1 VKSFLHSFL
10 GALTA
15 IVLLVLI
22 GGGYAACV
30 SGKQPKIEADSYL
43 VIELY
48 AGLPEY
54 DPPGGVMSQLGGG
67 DTETLQRILSNLQ
80 KAGVDER
87 VKGVVLK
94 LSASASI
101 GGASRDEI
109 RDAIKRLS
117 ESGKKVYAWV
127 DSFDQ
132 ADYYLLAAC
141 DEIYFPVTGYAS
153 FVGFS
158 AGSMHVKRALD
169 KIGIKPDIHKI
180 KDYKSAAELVAREHS
195 SEAAR
200 ENKEWILEDFWS
212 RFTEMLAADRGL
224 TEDQINAI
232 MEHALFTADEALEAG
247 LIDGIKYWDEVE
259 QMLKAEDEDELLTVS
274 QSSYAEIDPGKLGLE
289 GKKTIAVIHAQGTIA
304 GRTSG
309 VNPLL
314 GVTMGH
320 ETVVAEFDRAR
331 RDEDVAAI
339 VFRVDSGGGD
349 ALGSD
354 LMGHAVEITNQVKPV
369 VVSMVD
375 VAASGGYHIAY
386 RASKIVADP
395 MTITG
400 SIGSI
405 SGKFNMSGMY
415 EKLGVTFDSVTIG
428 PNALFNSDLQD
439 YTPEQ
444 RARFEEDHWRG
455 FTHWLHDV
463 AEHRGMPFEEAE
475 KLAHGRVWTGTQAV
489 ANGLIDEVGDLNRAV
504 EIAKELAEIPA
515 DEQVTLAH
523 YPEKKG
529 LLESVLGGDV
539 SAAARW
545 ALYRAV
551 REDISETWTLLEQN
565 PELLTTETLP

>member
-30 SGKQPKIEADSYL
+30 SGKQPKIEDDSYL

-80 KAGVDER
+80 KAGADER
-87 VKGVVLK
+87 IKGVVLK
-94 LSASASI
+94 VSASASI

-132 ADYYLLAAC
+132 SDYYLLAAC

-158 AGSMHVKRALD
+158 SGSMHVKRALD

-180 KDYKSAAELVAREHS
+180 KDYKSAAELVAQEHS

-224 TEDQINAI
+224 TEDQITAI

-289 GKKTIAVIHAQGTIA
+289 GKKTIAVIHAQGMIA

-331 RDEDVAAI
+331 LDEDVAAI

-415 EKLGVTFDSVTIG
+415 EKLGITFDAVTIG

-444 RARFEEDHWRG
+444 RARFEEDHWKG
-455 FTHWLHDV
+455 FNHWLQDV

-475 KLAHGRVWTGTQAV
+475 TLAHGRVWTGRQAV
-489 ANGLIDEVGDLNRAV
+489 ANGLVDELGDLNRAV

-529 LLESVLGGDV
+529 LLESVLGGEM
-539 SAAARW
+539 SAAVRW

>member
-1 VKSFLHSFL
+1 MKSFLHSFL

-22 GGGYAACV
+22 GGGYAACL
-30 SGKQPKIEADSYL
+30 SGKQPKIEDDSYL
-43 VIELY
+43 IIELY

-80 KAGVDER
+80 KARVDER

-94 LSASASI
+94 VSASASI

-132 ADYYLLAAC
+132 SDYYLLAAC

-158 AGSMHVKRALD
+158 SGSMHVKLALD

-180 KDYKSAAELVAREHS
+180 KDYKSAAELVAQEHS

-224 TEDQINAI
+224 TEDQIIAI

-289 GKKTIAVIHAQGTIA
+289 GKKTIAVIHAQGMIA

-331 RDEDVAAI
+331 MDEDVVAI

-415 EKLGVTFDSVTIG
+415 DKLGITFDAVTIG

-444 RARFEEDHWRG
+444 RARFEEDHWKG
-455 FTHWLHDV
+455 FNHWLQDV
-463 AEHRGMPFEEAE
+463 ADHRGMPFEEAE

-489 ANGLIDEVGDLNRAV
+489 ANGLVDELGDLDRAV

-529 LLESVLGGDV
+529 LLESVLGGDM
-539 SAAARW
+539 SSAARW

-551 REDISETWTLLEQN
+551 REDVGETWTLLQQN

>member
-1 VKSFLHSFL
+1 MKVFLHSFL
-10 GALTA
+10 GTLTA
-15 IVLLVLI
+15 ILLLILI

-30 SGKQPKIEADSYL
+30 SAKKPDIEDDSYL
-43 VIELY
+43 LIELY
-48 AGLPEY
+48 GDLPEY
-54 DPPGGVMSQLGGG
+54 DPPGGVMSRLGGG
-67 DTETLQRILSNLQ
+67 DTETLQRILSNLE
-80 KAGVDER
+80 KAGADER
-87 VKGVVLK
+87 IKGVVLK

-101 GGASRDEI
+101 GGAARDEI
-109 RDAIKRLS
+109 RGAIERLK
-117 ESGKKVYAWV
+117 EGGKKVHAWV

-180 KDYKSAAELVAREHS
+180 KDYKSAAELVLREHS

-200 ENKEWILEDFWS
+200 ENKEWMLEDFWD
-212 RFTEMLAADRGL
+212 RFTEALAEDRGL
-224 TEDQINAI
+224 DEDQIIAI

-259 QMLKAEDEDELLTVS
+259 QMLMGEDDDELRSVS
-274 QSSYAEIDPGKLGLE
+274 QSSYAEIEPGKLGLE
-289 GKKTIAVIHAQGTIA
+289 GEKKIAVIHAQGMIA
-304 GRTSG
+304 GRKSG

-320 ETVVAEFDRAR
+320 ETVIAEFDRAR

-354 LMGHAVEITNQVKPV
+354 LMGHAVEITTQVKPV
-369 VVSMVD
+369 VVSMVN

-386 RASKIVADP
+386 RGSRIIADP

-405 SGKFNMSGMY
+405 SGKFNMSAMY
-415 EKLGVTFDSVTIG
+415 DKLGITFDSVTIG
-428 PNALFNSDLQD
+428 PNALFNSSLQD

-444 RARFEEDHWRG
+444 RARFEENHWKG
-455 FTHWLHDV
+455 FNAWLQDV
-463 AEHRGMPFEEAE
+463 AEHRGMSLEEAE
-475 KLAHGRVWTGTQAV
+475 RLAHGRVWTGTQAV
-489 ANGLIDEVGDLNRAV
+489 ANGLVDELGDLNRAV

-523 YPEKKG
+523 YPEQKG
-529 LLESVLGGDV
+529 LLESLLGGDM

-545 ALYRAV
+545 ALYRTI
-551 REDISETWTLLEQN
+551 REDVSETWSLLRQN
-565 PELLTTETLP
+565 PELLTTEPLP

>member
-22 GGGYAACV
+22 GGGYAACL
-30 SGKQPKIEADSYL
+30 SGKQPKIEDDSYL
-43 VIELY
+43 IIELY

-67 DTETLQRILSNLQ
+67 DSETLQRILSNLQ
-80 KAGVDER
+80 KARVDER

-94 LSASASI
+94 VSASASI

-132 ADYYLLAAC
+132 SDYYLLAAC

-158 AGSMHVKRALD
+158 SGSMHVKRALD

-180 KDYKSAAELVAREHS
+180 KDYKSAAELVAQEHS

-224 TEDQINAI
+224 TEDQIIAI

-274 QSSYAEIDPGKLGLE
+274 QSSYAKIDPGKLGLG
-289 GKKTIAVIHAQGTIA
+289 GKKTIAVIHAQGMIA

-331 RDEDVAAI
+331 MDEDVVAI

-415 EKLGVTFDSVTIG
+415 DKLGITFDAVTIG

-444 RARFEEDHWRG
+444 RARFEEDHWKG
-455 FTHWLHDV
+455 FNHWLQDV
-463 AEHRGMPFEEAE
+463 ADHRGMPFEEAE

-489 ANGLIDEVGDLNRAV
+489 ANGLVDELGDLDRAV

-529 LLESVLGGDV
+529 LLESVLGGDM
-539 SAAARW
+539 SSAARW

-551 REDISETWTLLEQN
+551 REDVGETWTLLQQN